1 MFFSPFN
8 NVEQIDRL
16 HAPANST
23 AWNPLCQGV
32 KLAAQ
37 LLCPEAF
44 PRHAADIKKSRSL
57 P

>member
-23 AWNPLCQGV
+23 AWNPLCHGV
-32 KLAAQ
+32 TLA
-37 LLCPEAF
+37 L
-44 PRHAADIKKSRSL
+44 SRRDTHRVTA
-57 P
+57 

>member
-23 AWNPLCQGV
+23 AWNPLCHGV
-32 KLAAQ
+32 TL
-37 LLCPEAF
+37 
-44 PRHAADIKKSRSL
+44 IVSRLDTHSVT

>member
-32 KLAAQ
+32 TLA
-37 LLCPEAF
+37 L
-44 PRHAADIKKSRSL
+44 SRL
-57 P
+57 DTHRVTP